1 MDRWACVDAFAFPL
15 QVLLSLHPEW
25 LEHPVAVLDR
35 DHPRGRLQ
43 WLNQHGKTAGLRK
56 GMPYGQAL
64 SLVAHLR
71 AEAIDAALLKKRSEK
86 VVETLREFSPRV
98 ESSTDTPGLFWL
110 DASGLQRLHPDWKTW
125 VGPLRHRLREEHH
138 LYVAVVIGFHRFH
151 TFALARSTRQ
161 SGLFLSPES
170 EQEATAAIPLADL
183 DLGPSAL
190 ELTRRLGIHT
200 VGELLS
206 LPPESLRRRIGP
218 EAFRLYRLARGD
230 REEPLTNFE
239 KKEHPAHLDHLD
251 HAEKNNHRLLFL
263 IKRYLHP
270 LLEALLKR
278 GEKLVALDLTL
289 FFRDAD
295 PLPTEIRPAEPTD
308 DALLILELVRLRLE
322 SISLEPGVISLGLLA
337 RGERSETRQ
346 MQLFVEASSRDLDAA
361 NRALARIRAEFGDD
375 AVRQIRLHNA
385 HLPEARFSLA
395 PLEKL
400 SIPTSAPPEDPS
412 STSFR
417 PAVRRFFPAPIH
429 LSHPP
434 TASRA
439 GPHIISGGW
448 WVRPIHR
455 AYHLVETR
463 DHRLLWIFFDQSR
476 SRWYVHAEF

>member
-25 LEHPVAVLDR
+25 IDHPVAVLDR
-35 DHPRGRLQ
+35 DHPRGRLL
-43 WLNQHGKTAGLRK
+43 WLNQEGKRAGLRK

-71 AEAIDAALLKKRSEK
+71 AEALDAVLLKRRAERI
-86 VVETLREFSPRV
+86 VETLRKFSPRV
-98 ESSTDTPGLFWL
+98 ESAPDAPGLFWL

-125 VGPLRHRLREEHH
+125 VEPLRLRLREEHH
-138 LYVAVVIGFHRFH
+138 LYVAVVIGFRRFH

-161 SGLFLSPES
+161 SGLFHSPES
-170 EQEATAAIPLADL
+170 EQQAADTIPLSDL
-183 DLGPSAL
+183 ELGPSSL

-200 VGELLS
+200 VGELLA
-206 LPPESLRRRIGP
+206 LPPESLRRRIGA

-239 KKEHPAHLDHLD
+239 SREDPTHLDHLD
-251 HAEKNNHRLLFL
+251 HAEKNTHRLLFL
-263 IKRYLHP
+263 IKRHLHP
-270 LLEALLKR
+270 LLEALSKE
-278 GEKLVALDLTL
+278 GEQLLALEMVL
-289 FFRDAD
+289 FFRDND
-295 PLPTEIRPAEPTD
+295 PLRTEIRPAEPTED
-308 DALLILELVRLRLE
+308 PLLILELVRLRLE
-322 SISLEPGVISLGLLA
+322 SISLELGVTSLGLSA
-337 RGERSETRQ
+337 RGERTETRQ
-346 MQLFVEASSRDLDAA
+346 MQLFVEASPRDVDAA
-361 NRALARIRAEFGDD
+361 NRALARIRAEFGDQS
-375 AVRQIRLHNA
+375 VRQILLHNA

-395 PLEKL
+395 PMEKL
-400 SIPTSAPPEDPS
+400 TLPAPNASPELSPGRL
-412 STSFR
+412 R

-434 TASRA
+434 TSSRT

-448 WVRPIHR
+448 WIRPIHR
-455 AYHLVETR
+455 AYHLIETA